1 MSLMFSRRQ
10 LRLHH
15 HHQRIGAVALAIAVA
30 VLGLSA
36 VPAQAAAPVT
46 VSLVFNDGLAT
57 QLRNAAPLLDARGL
71 DGTFYVA
78 SNWVKSNDA
87 KYMRFYQLDD
97 LYRQGHE
104 IGGMGKDH
112 KNLTA
117 TYDSSP
123 AADLAYK
130 RDQVCGDHQALTGWG
145 YHPVSFAYPAAAE
158 NATVQ
163 SVVRECG
170 FTSGR
175 VAGGL
180 SASGPVY
187 AEPVPP
193 ANALRLRALTTPAGP
208 ASLQTLQNAVLAAGT
223 HGGGWLPLAFNDV
236 CSSSDASYATCM
248 NGNKPVDAGV
258 LASFL
263 DWLGTQSSEGVTV
276 RTVRQVMGSEQPP
289 LPPRPF
295 AVSLTFD
302 DGLRSHYGLKDIFSR
317 HGVNGSF
324 YINSG
329 AVDASEPGTMT
340 WAQIRDLQAAGNDVG
355 GHTRDHVN
363 MLATDTS
370 YEFKT
375 RQTCDDRQRLLEE
388 GVNAVSFAYP
398 FGAMDATAQTFVRGC
413 GYQSGRKA
421 GTVTSNGPIF
431 SETIPVTENPYAVRI
446 LGTNDNGPV
455 TLEALQFAVNQ
466 AIRYGGSWSPTLFH
480 QICYAGTSSY
490 DGCMAGYRP
499 VSDTT
504 IDAFL
509 SWIASQPERNIRVR
523 TVADVMGDGSTA
535 PLVTV
540 TAPAPGATTHVARP
554 EIAGT
559 ATGSGTATVNVYQG
573 DYSLGTPVATL
584 SSSVSNGRWSVQPG
598 ADLPDGR
605 YTVQTSQRAGN
616 ATGTSVPL
624 RFTIDSTSVPSDT
637 VPPEVSIDSPASGTT
652 LDTSTPQIRG
662 TAGSASTDDSNA
674 TLRFFAGSS
683 AVGRAVLTETTSVA
697 SGGSWSLTASA
708 LGDGTYT
715 VQASQSDATGN
726 IGTSAPVT
734 FTIDTTPV
742 DLTAPSVAVTDPQ
755 NGGTVSTSTPT
766 IRGTAGTAPGDAAQV
781 QVTVSSSSPTGD
793 AVQNLAAT
801 VAADGTWSV
810 PTAALADGP
819 YVVQVTQTDASG
831 NVGTSS
837 VTGFTVSTAP
847 LDSTPPAVTLTSPA
861 DGATVTDADMA
872 VTGSAGTAA
881 GDAGTVDVQ
890 VFSGSAAVGAPVQT
904 VTGAGTSGAW
914 TVTVPGLTPGTYTL
928 RAVQSD
934 AAGNVGLSRPVTIR
948 RIVPPTI
955 ASLSPDVLGQGAASA
970 SVTLSGTGFVPSST
984 VVFSGSGVTPTVTA
998 RTATSLT
1005 LSVDVASAAAT
1016 GNRDVTVT
1024 NSDGGTRTCTG
1035 CFSVVA
1041 GPTISSVSP
1050 TTVRRATKPTVTI
1063 TGSQFRAGQMA
1074 VAVSGS
1080 NVSVGAVRVLAT
1092 GTMTA
1097 VLNVG
1102 PNAALTARSVTVTDQ
1117 GTGGRAVLN
1126 PAITVV
1132 S

>member
-10 LRLHH
+10 LRLR

-71 DGTFYVA
+71 DATFYVA

-193 ANALRLRALTTPAGP
+193 VNALRLRALTTSAGP
-208 ASLQTLQNAVLAAGT
+208 VSLQALQNAVLAAGA
-223 HGGGWLPLAFNDV
+223 HGGGWLPIAFNDV

-263 DWLGTQSSEGVTV
+263 DWLGTQSSEGVSV

-329 AVDASEPGTMT
+329 AVDAGEPGTMT

-388 GVNAVSFAYP
+388 GINAVSFAYP

-466 AIRYGGSWSPTLFH
+466 AIRYGGSWLPTLFH

-509 SWIASQPERNIRVR
+509 SWIAGQPERNIRVR
-523 TVADVMGDGSTA
+523 TVADVMGGGSTA
-535 PLVTV
+535 PLVAV
-540 TAPAPGATTHVARP
+540 TAPMSGATSPAARP
-554 EIAGT
+554 AI
-559 ATGSGTATVNVYQG
+559 SGTASGSGAVSISVHQG
-573 DYSLGTPVATL
+573 DYTTGTPLTTL
-584 SSSVSNGRWSVQPG
+584 SAPVTGGQWSAQPT

-605 YTVQTSQRAGN
+605 YTVQVSQQSGN
-616 ATGTSVPL
+616 ATGTSLPR
-624 RFTIDSTSVPSDT
+624 RFTVDSTVVSDT
-637 VPPEVSIDSPASGTT
+637 TAPEVSLTTPTTGTT
-652 LDTSTPQIRG
+652 VTTPTPQLEG
-662 TAGSASTDDSNA
+662 TAGTADGDSQEVA
-674 TLRFFAGSS
+674 LRIFAGS
-683 AVGRAVLTETTSVA
+683 AVDGDPVLTESVTVPVD
-697 SGGSWSLTASA
+697 GRWSTQAPA
-708 LGDGTYT
+708 LGDGVYT
-715 VQASQSDATGN
+715 VEASQTDRTGN
-726 IGTSAPVT
+726 LGRSAPVT
-734 FTIDTTPV
+734 FTVDTTPV
-742 DLTAPSVAVTDPQ
+742 DLTAPAVVVTSPQ
-755 NGGTVSTSTPT
+755 EGDTVTTGTPT
-766 IRGTAGTAPGDAAQV
+766 LRGTAGTASGDEPEV
-781 QVTVSSSSPTGD
+781 QVTVASTSAHDGD
-793 AVQNLAAT
+793 TRQTLVAA

-810 PTAALADGP
+810 PTATLADGG
-819 YVVQVTQTDASG
+819 YTLQATQSDAAG
-831 NVGTSS
+831 NLGTSDA
-837 VTGFTVSTAP
+837 VGFTVA
-847 LDSTPPAVTLTSPA
+847 STPGDDQAPVVAVSSPA
-861 DGATVTDADMA
+861 E
-872 VTGSAGTAA
+872 
-881 GDAGTVDVQ
+881 GDVVSDQ
-890 VFSGSAAVGAPVQT
+890 DLT
-904 VTGAGTSGAW
+904 VTGASGTDPGDAATVELEVYAGSTASGTPAHTVTGASTSGSW
-914 TVTVPGLTPGTYTL
+914 SVSVTGLAAGTYTL
-928 RAVQSD
+928 RATQSD
-934 AAGNVGLSRPVTIR
+934 AAGNVGSSQPVTISK
-948 RIVPPTI
+948 ITPPVVTSI
-955 ASLSPDVLGQGAASA
+955 TPTALGQGAT
-970 SVTLSGTGFVPSST
+970 SVPVTVTGTGFGPTSQVAVSGAGVSS
-984 VVFSGSGVTPTVTA
+984 VVTA

-1005 LSVDVASAAAT
+1005 VSVGVAVDAPVGAR
-1016 GNRDVTVT
+1016 NVTVT
-1024 NSDGGTRTCTG
+1024 NADGGTGSCAD
-1035 CFSVVA
+1035 CLSLVA

-1050 TTVRRATKPTVTI
+1050 STVRRGTKPTVTV
-1063 TGSQFRAGQMA
+1063 TGSHFRAGQMT
-1074 VAVSGS
+1074 VAVSGGG
-1080 NVSVGAVRVLAT
+1080 VGVGQLRVVDA
-1092 GTMTA
+1092 GTLTA
-1097 VLNVG
+1097 VLNVSA
-1102 PNAALTARSVTVTDQ
+1102 NAALTARSLTVTDQ
-1117 GTGGRAVLN
+1117 GTQGRAVRI
-1126 PAITVV
+1126 AAVTVV